1 MPKVSVVVPNY
12 NHARYLR
19 RRIDSI
25 LQQSYQDFELI
36 LLDDCSPDNSR
47 EILTSYVDDPRVRI
61 EFNTTNSGS
70 TFKQWNKGVRLAH
83 GEYVWIAE
91 SDDYADARL
100 LERLVGILESEPE
113 VVFAYCRSWQVS
125 AADVLDGFGDSYLDF
140 LQTSRWTADY

>member
-1 MPKVSVVVPNY
+1 MAGLDMTMPKVSVVIPSY
-12 NHARYLR
+12 NHARFLR

-70 TFKQWNKGVRLAH
+70 TFKQWNKGGGLAH
-83 GEYVWIAE
+83 GGKLWFAE
-91 SDDYADARL
+91 SQCF
-100 LERLVGILESEPE
+100 P
-113 VVFAYCRSWQVS
+113 
-125 AADVLDGFGDSYLDF
+125 
-140 LQTSRWTADY
+140 